1 MLNNSFLEIYD
12 ERISQKENSLLCEVV
27 KRKICSSIEVELEQ
41 QKIESETARDTS
53 THKISRVKRIINEKP
68 ALRRNMMTTMSVGNN
83 DETLDKSLLTVSEV
97 DYLEKKDGGMML
109 DQVTFNS
116 FSFH

>member
-1 MLNNSFLEIYD
+1 MRN
-12 ERISQKENSLLCEVV
+12 
-27 KRKICSSIEVELEQ
+27 
-41 QKIESETARDTS
+41 
-53 THKISRVKRIINEKP
+53 
-68 ALRRNMMTTMSVGNN
+68 LRCGENMMTTMSVGNN

>member
-1 MLNNSFLEIYD
+1 
-12 ERISQKENSLLCEVV
+12 
-27 KRKICSSIEVELEQ
+27 
-41 QKIESETARDTS
+41 
-53 THKISRVKRIINEKP
+53 
-68 ALRRNMMTTMSVGNN
+68 MTTMSVGNN

-116 FSFH
+116 FSFHWISINILREDEVVSFKYLILDERKYE